1 MPQGNPKPGEIYKHF
16 KNNYYQIIAVATH
29 SETREKLVI
38 YQALYEPF
46 GVFARPYDMFISDV
60 DHTKYPN
67 VIEKHRFTYRVLN
80 DDLRII
86 PSSVHSDQNKEVNSS
101 LCDKQCNT
109 NAVSN
114 SSTDQSASSYNSD
127 DEYEGVNKSLLHF
140 LDTDDIGEK
149 YKILDDMRSDITDI
163 MIDNMAASLDVVIP
177 DGDLDERFDHLKYA
191 VRTRSRFENE
201 RLRK

>member
-1 MPQGNPKPGEIYKHF
+1 MPQGNPKPGEIYRHF
-16 KNNYYQIIAVATH
+16 KNKYYQIIAVATH

-60 DHTKYPN
+60 DHAKYPE
-67 VIEKHRFTYRVLN
+67 VKEKHRFTYQVLN
-80 DDLRII
+80 NDSITVPTCQCQKQND
-86 PSSVHSDQNKEVNSS
+86 SYTVSDSS
-101 LCDKQCNT
+101 LSTSHSFDSSDSEEEYNG
-109 NAVSN
+109 VSKN
-114 SSTDQSASSYNSD
+114 
-127 DEYEGVNKSLLHF
+127 LLHF
-140 LDTDDIGEK
+140 LDTDDMAEK

-177 DGDLDERFDHLKYA
+177 DGDLDERFEHLRYA

>member
-67 VIEKHRFTYRVLN
+67 VVEKHRFTYRVMN
-80 DDLRII
+80 DDLRITH
-86 PSSVHSDQNKEVNSS
+86 SSVHADQSNERNNS
-101 LCDKQCNT
+101 LYNKQCE
-109 NAVSN
+109 
-114 SSTDQSASSYNSD
+114 SD
-127 DEYEGVNKSLLHF
+127 DEYEGVSKNLLHF

-149 YKILDDMRSDITDI
+149 YKILDGMRSDITNI